1 LPTPSSTLF
10 PYTTLFRSLQSKH
23 LVEDW
28 LYEHGS
34 QDGWWYCPYGC
45 QGGGAVGLSQETILR
60 NTLGLKNIVGVL
72 LEARSSGG
80 ATRPA
85 DGGSQTPEARKRKTY
100 SAMYTFG
107 QYLDYFHAN
116 QDAIEAAGE
125 EGRRLQR
132 LNRGPIVFRGS
143 YTVEPFPAPHPG

>member
-1 LPTPSSTLF
+1 CRVPESGNTQAGALPVMF
-10 PYTTLFRSLQSKH
+10 PRHLNVPEPVHLQSKH

-80 ATRPA
+80 ATRPS
-85 DGGSQTPEARKRKTY
+85 DGGSNTP
-100 SAMYTFG
+100 
-107 QYLDYFHAN
+107 
-116 QDAIEAAGE
+116 
-125 EGRRLQR
+125 
-132 LNRGPIVFRGS
+132 
-143 YTVEPFPAPHPG
+143 